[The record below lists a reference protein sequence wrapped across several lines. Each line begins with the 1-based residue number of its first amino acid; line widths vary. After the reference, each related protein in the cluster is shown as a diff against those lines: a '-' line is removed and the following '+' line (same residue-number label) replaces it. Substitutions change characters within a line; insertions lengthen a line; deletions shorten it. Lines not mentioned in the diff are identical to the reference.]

1 MADGYGFHHDLGRL
15 IGQTVT
21 IFTTSGGA
29 SGCGFTGIVLACT
42 ECFIK
47 LLTCPGGAPTYP
59 IQGPCAACCGQG
71 CNTCRT
77 NLSGCG
83 GGCGGGSCGGGC
95 GSCGGG
101 SCYGFCSGGYGGGC
115 GYGNCNYL
123 GSVTLIPCD
132 KIASF
137 VQNAVQ

>member
-71 CNTCRT
+71 CNTCK
-77 NLSGCG
+77 NNYGNYGSGY
-83 GGCGGGSCGGGC
+83 GGCGCNT
-95 GSCGGG
+95 G
-101 SCYGFCSGGYGGGC
+101 SCYGFCSGGYGCGC
-115 GYGNCNYL
+115 GCGCGNYL

>member
-71 CNTCRT
+71 CNTCKT

-83 GGCGGGSCGGGC
+83 GGCG
-95 GSCGGG
+95 CGGG
-101 SCYGFCSGGYGGGC
+101 SGYGYGGGGC
-115 GYGNCNYL
+115 CGFGYSGYGCYNNL

>member
-71 CNTCRT
+71 CNTCKSGYGSYGSG
-77 NLSGCG
+77 SGCG
-83 GGCGGGSCGGGC
+83 GGCGGGCCG
-95 GSCGGG
+95 
-101 SCYGFCSGGYGGGC
+101 FGYN
-115 GYGNCNYL
+115 GYGNYNYL

>member
-29 SGCGFTGIVLACT
+29 SGCGFTGIVLACN

-59 IQGPCAACCGQG
+59 IQGPSAACCGQG
-71 CNTCRT
+71 YNTCGGK
-77 NLSGCG
+77 GCG
-83 GGCGGGSCGGGC
+83 GYGYGSG
-95 GSCGGG
+95 
-101 SCYGFCSGGYGGGC
+101 YGYGYSGFGGY
-115 GYGNCNYL
+115 NFL
-123 GSVTLIPCD
+123 GSVTLIPVD